1 MATLISKGPH
11 AVGQPIPINT
21 MAATRPESSEKN
33 RQTFGVGNAGDP
45 QFTITAQHSHA
56 VGQQDEYEMRVRRLT
71 EKECERLQGFPDNY
85 TQIAWNGKP
94 AERCPAG
101 LRYKAIGNS
110 WAVPCARWIGERIQ
124 LVESIQ
130 DEAKNKTGEGKSEA

>member
-1 MATLISKGPH
+1 MVTLISKGP
-11 AVGQPIPINT
+11 
-21 MAATRPESSEKN
+21 
-33 RQTFGVGNAGDP
+33 
-45 QFTITAQHSHA
+45 HA

-94 AERCPAG
+94 AEKCPAG

-130 DEAKNKTGEGKSEA
+130 DETKNKTGEGTSKA